1 MPHPTI
7 AWFDS
12 LTESV
17 AALGAA
23 ARDTRFA
30 NQAARAA
37 LWAVEPGRLQS
48 VNGLLSVPGK
58 YMIRPHNDTLGQLQ
72 DLCRAHQSGIAA
84 LYENMARAYA
94 YGTAT
99 ALLSV
104 IKGEQPQFVEL
115 GRDEA
120 GQYSTPF
127 SFLPDFGEALA
138 HWAGSERLNALRW
151 EAESR
156 EHASAVA
163 DAFAQCEELA
173 DYESADLTEARA
185 LAAGLADSWCA
196 YGEQAEAALHFLITS
211 GESQ

>member
-23 ARDTRFA
+23 ARETRFA

-58 YMIRPHNDTLGQLQ
+58 YMIRPHDVALGQLQ
-72 DLCRAHQSGIAA
+72 GLCRAHQSGTAA

-115 GRDEA
+115 WRDEA

-127 SFLPDFGEALA
+127 SLLPDFQEALG
-138 HWAGSERLNALRW
+138 HWTGIDRLNALRW
-151 EAESR
+151 EVDSR
-156 EHASAVA
+156 EHAADVA

-185 LAAGLADSWCA
+185 LVAGLADSWCA
-196 YGEQAEAALHFLITS
+196 YGEQAEAALHFLLTS

>member
-1 MPHPTI
+1 MPHTTI

-23 ARDTRFA
+23 ARETRFA

-37 LWAVEPGRLQS
+37 LWAVEPGRLQP
-48 VNGLLSVPGK
+48 VHGLLSVPGK
-58 YMIRPHNDTLGQLQ
+58 YMIRPHDVALGQLH
-72 DLCRAHQSGIAA
+72 DLCRSHQCGTAA

-99 ALLSV
+99 ALLAV

-115 GRDEA
+115 CRDEA

-127 SFLPDFGEALA
+127 SLLPDFREALG
-138 HWAGSERLNALRW
+138 HWVGIDRLDALRW
-151 EAESR
+151 EVDSR
-156 EHASAVA
+156 QHAADVA

-173 DYESADLTEARA
+173 DYESAALTEARA

-196 YGEQAEAALHFLITS
+196 YGEQAEAALHFLLTS